1 MVYACVVEPQTMGKN
16 RLIVLLVVISLPVSL
31 CSDLNQ
37 DSNLSLHDNI
47 IQYSEGE
54 ESGHESDEPNIQI
67 EVDSNG
73 MEQYAYVNGSVL
85 SGAGEEDD
93 VFIDIAFEEEYF
105 NATAVEKYNLM
116 QNGSFDRE
124 NGISDGETF
133 ALSLSIESLMGNISY
148 TKTVYI
154 KIEELYDNG
163 TVQYSTILQNYTVNI
178 PFIDSDGDGVTDE
191 DDAFPNDANET
202 DDSDGDGIGDNSD
215 PFPNNNAPVVSFVY
229 ISPEEALQNDELTCN
244 YDVYDADGDSTVVNV
259 TWLVNGVVI
268 NVDWQSDT
276 LSSAFNFE
284 DEVECSVT
292 ASDGLQTSNPESDS
306 ITILPES
313 SFISNDNDLPALGV
327 FGTIGAIVAGLF
339 ASSRKDE

>member
-1 MVYACVVEPQTMGKN
+1 
-16 RLIVLLVVISLPVSL
+16 
-31 CSDLNQ
+31 
-37 DSNLSLHDNI
+37 
-47 IQYSEGE
+47 
-54 ESGHESDEPNIQI
+54 
-67 EVDSNG
+67 

-163 TVQYSTILQNYTVNI
+163 TVQYNLQSSEFYTVNI

-202 DDSDGDGIGDNSD
+202 DDS
-215 PFPNNNAPVVSFVY
+215 
-229 ISPEEALQNDELTCN
+229 ECN

-276 LSSAFNFE
+276 LSSAFE

-292 ASDGLQTSNPESDS
+292 ASDNCKP
-306 ITILPES
+306 
-313 SFISNDNDLPALGV
+313 
-327 FGTIGAIVAGLF
+327 
-339 ASSRKDE
+339 